1 MRTMSTGNRRIGIA
15 LCSGLIYFLSALLTV
30 DPVPDRSVAT
40 IWLASPAL
48 LALLIVRSRRDWRAM
63 LIGATIASLTASVV
77 RGSGMIAA
85 VPIAVAQIGEVA
97 IAIWLFHRMKIR
109 RSFLGT
115 LARIGRYVLAIG
127 IVAPALGATIAA
139 SAAALHFDQAFMP
152 QWRTWFVGHG
162 LGMIALTPL
171 FAMLFSGAIRR
182 WWREAAP
189 TLRGEGLMLLAATA
203 IVAMGVFGQDRL
215 PLLFLPILP
224 VMLTTFR
231 LGLIGAATSTTIL
244 AAIGGYATLHDM
256 GPTNFLGDDLHLR
269 LEFLQ
274 LYIASTVLTAFPVA
288 ADLGRRQSLYRRLR
302 ESEARY
308 RLLADHSS
316 DIVLSLDRRGRIAY
330 VSRSIETVAG
340 RSPGQLLGTRALEMV
355 HPSDRDL
362 ALVGHRDAIQTPTG
376 TQIVEYRAQ
385 VAGGALRWFEAH
397 IRAVTDEHGAVTGTV
412 SMIRDVSHRKSR
424 EAELSRAASTD
435 PLTGLVNRRVFD
447 AALAARLDTA
457 ARGGRGGCVAVFDL
471 DHFKAVND
479 RFGHDVGD
487 HVLQCFARIA
497 QGVVGTDD
505 VVARLGGEEFG
516 ILFPDADIARAQQLS
531 ERLRATLAGSRLT
544 HGGIWVELTASA
556 GIATIDGGASAA
568 AVLRAA
574 DRALYVAKAEGRDRL
589 RIAA

>member
-1 MRTMSTGNRRIGIA
+1 MSTEKHRIGIA
-15 LCSGLIYFLSALLTV
+15 LFSGLIYFLLSLLPI
-30 DPVPDRSVAT
+30 DAAPDQGVAT
-40 IWLASPAL
+40 MWLAAPAL
-48 LALLIVRSRRDWRAM
+48 LALLIVRSRREWRAI
-63 LIGATIASLTASVV
+63 LIAATIASLTASVV
-77 RGSGMIAA
+77 LGYGLVAA
-85 VPIAVAQIGEVA
+85 VPMAVARIGEVVVA
-97 IAIWLFHRMKIR
+97 ISLFHRMKMR
-109 RSFLGT
+109 RGFLGT

-139 SAAALHFDQAFMP
+139 AVAALQHDPSFAQ

-182 WWREAAP
+182 WWRGAALP
-189 TLRGEGLMLLAATA
+189 VRGEGMILLAATA

-256 GPTNFLGDDLHLR
+256 GPTNFLGSDLHLR

-288 ADLGRRQSLYRRLR
+288 ADLSRRQSLYRRLR

-330 VSRSIETVAG
+330 VSRSIEPVVG
-340 RSPGQLLGTRALEMV
+340 KSPGQLIGTRALELV
-355 HPSDRDL
+355 HPLDRDL
-362 ALVGHRDAIQTPTG
+362 VLVAHRDAIHAPTG

-385 VAGGALRWFEAH
+385 VAGDALCWFEAH
-397 IRAVTDEHGAVTGTV
+397 TRAVTDEHGAVTGTV
-412 SMIRDVSHRKSR
+412 SMIRDVSHRKSL

-447 AALAARLDTA
+447 SALAARLDVA

-479 RFGHDVGD
+479 RFGHDAGD
-487 HVLQCFARIA
+487 HVLQSFARIA
-497 QGVVGTDD
+497 RGVVGEDD

-516 ILFPDADIARAQQLS
+516 ILFPDADITRAQHLS
-531 ERLRATLAGSRLT
+531 ERLRATLAASRLT
-544 HGGIWVELTASA
+544 HGDILVELTVSA

-568 AVLRAA
+568 TVLRAA

-589 RIAA
+589 RLAA